1 MKLGKIIISFIVL
14 SFFVFNSFAQAG
26 QKKSVLLYFFW
37 RQGCPYCAKEK
48 DFLTLMKKKYPFL
61 EIKDYEISYNPASWQ
76 LFQTMANSYKIS
88 PTGVPVTFIGD
99 NALVGFSEKTEMQI
113 EQAIKY
119 CLKNSCED
127 PLYKK

>member
-1 MKLGKIIISFIVL
+1 MSILRKRERF
-14 SFFVFNSFAQAG
+14 FNSN
-26 QKKSVLLYFFW
+26 
-37 RQGCPYCAKEK
+37 E
-48 DFLTLMKKKYPFL
+48 KKYPFL

-99 NALVGFSEKTEMQI
+99 NALVGFSEKTGMQI

-119 CLKNSCED
+119 CIKNSCED